1 MTISDKCLSLA
12 ITIDDVR
19 ENAIDSLHSP
29 ISDYGVS
36 LVRNK
41 DKNSLL
47 ENQRQGL
54 QQRIKIANDAI
65 RQSIVETGYATEAE
79 VRPFNTKLANLSD
92 QIEKGKTGD
101 AIDSVETLSDE
112 LYKFMLNKAVTCEC
126 GEK

>member
-1 MTISDKCLSLA
+1 MTISDKCLNLA

-29 ISDYGVS
+29 ILDYSVS

-41 DKNSLL
+41 DKKSLL
-47 ENQRQGL
+47 ENQKQGL

-65 RQSIVETGYATEAE
+65 RQSIVETGYATEVE

-101 AIDSVETLSDE
+101 ALDSVETLSDE
-112 LYKFMLNKAVTCEC
+112 LYKLMLNKAVTCEC

>member
-1 MTISDKCLSLA
+1 MTISDKCLNLA

-29 ISDYGVS
+29 ILDYGVS

-41 DKNSLL
+41 DKSSLL
-47 ENQRQGL
+47 ENQKQGL

-65 RQSIVETGYATEAE
+65 RQSMVETGYATEAE
-79 VRPFNTKLANLSD
+79 VRPLNTKLANLSD
-92 QIEKGKTGD
+92 HIEKGKIDD
-101 AIDSVETLSDE
+101 ALDSVETLSDE